1 MILIICPQVECA
13 NGQTGFGK
21 RRRRNVDEKK
31 AANKV
36 YEVSM
41 STVVRVGD
49 DNDANADASD
59 KADVKTGRREKE
71 TFIVEEGKKAPD
83 DKKLVLT
90 PGKKFENMPGTKT
103 KKSELF

>member
-1 MILIICPQVECA
+1 M
-13 NGQTGFGK
+13 
-21 RRRRNVDEKK
+21 
-31 AANKV
+31 

-49 DNDANADASD
+49 DNDANADASG

-83 DKKLVLT
+83 DKKKLVPT
-90 PGKKFENMPGTKT
+90 PGKKFENMPETKT
-103 KKSELF
+103 KLLQEIETF